1 MLKTPAFDEWL
12 AGKSW
17 DLCVRYCTVVAILML
32 PATLAINGPLVQEG
46 DFTTSASDWWL
57 LAWQAMVELTCI
69 AMLLLNRWLPGL
81 RGRVLPL
88 YVFCTLFML
97 LTTWAGMRAVLIGGG
112 GLLVYAA
119 GSTFIAAVICTP
131 QPVRRPMYAFSLL
144 ALALAAGYGGD
155 DPADIL
161 AALVHPFCVVVL
173 CIELDKV
180 MYARSRELYEEM
192 QKAEHERARADK
204 VLYNVLP
211 ASIADE
217 LKREDKVN
225 AVKFENMGVL
235 FADIAG
241 FTSFSRALPP
251 DALVLVLNEIF
262 SAFDELVER
271 HGLEKIKTIGDAYMV
286 VSHHRLGTMGELALE
301 MVEAMERY
309 NRANGTQLAMRIGIH
324 AGPAVAGVIGV
335 KRFLYDVWGDTVNV
349 ASRMESTGA
358 PGSIHVTDS
367 VYRQTKGRFAFEA
380 REPVALK
387 GRDSMPTYWLLGPA
401 AEAA

>member
-1 MLKTPAFDEWL
+1 MVNEPGFDDWL
-12 AGKSW
+12 SRKSW
-17 DLCVRYCTVVAILML
+17 DLCVRYCKVVALLML
-32 PATLAINGPLVQEG
+32 PATLAINGPLVQDG
-46 DFTTSASDWWL
+46 DFATTASDWWL
-57 LAWQAMVELTCI
+57 LAWQATVELTCI
-69 AMLLLNRWLPGL
+69 AMLAINRWLPGL

-88 YVFCTLFML
+88 YVFCGLFML
-97 LTTWAGMRAVLIGGG
+97 LTTWAGVRAMLMGGG
-112 GLLVYAA
+112 GLVVYAA
-119 GSTFIAAVICTP
+119 GSTFVAAVICTP

-144 ALALAAGYGGD
+144 ALALAAGLGAGD
-155 DPADIL
+155 SAGVL
-161 AALVHPFCVVVL
+161 EVMVHPFCVVVL

-180 MYARSRELYEEM
+180 TFARSAELFAEK
-192 QKAEHERARADK
+192 QKVEHERARADK

-251 DALVLVLNEIF
+251 DALVMVLNGIF

-286 VSHHRLGTMGELALE
+286 VSHHRLDTLGELALE
-301 MVEAMERY
+301 MVAAMEQY
-309 NRANGTQLAMRIGIH
+309 NRANGTQLAMRVGIH

-358 PGSIHVTDS
+358 PGAIHVTDS
-367 VYRQTKGRFAFEA
+367 VYRQTRERFAFQA
-380 REPVALK
+380 REPVAIK
-387 GRDSMPTYWLLGPA
+387 GRESMATYWLLGPA
-401 AEAA
+401 TAAA